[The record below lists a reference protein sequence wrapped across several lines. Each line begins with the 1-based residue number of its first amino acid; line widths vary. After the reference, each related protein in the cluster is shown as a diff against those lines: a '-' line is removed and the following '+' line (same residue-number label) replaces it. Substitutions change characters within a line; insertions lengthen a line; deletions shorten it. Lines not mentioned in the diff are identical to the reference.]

1 MMSEL
6 RKLAAELAEAA
17 RTHDET
23 HLFDSEIVAVE
34 KALATEQ
41 EQEPVAFD
49 VRVGQLKA
57 SNGTTHV
64 VSVNHPMRSKDAE
77 PWDYSGHIELWNLDD
92 KEQAEQMASD
102 VRKVLNMAPLY
113 VHPRQ
118 ENGDE

>member
-1 MMSEL
+1 MSEL